1 MCNRYYCYNCYYYG
15 RVVHI
20 SVAVDMRTLLDRKSF
35 SSSSNGQVAAHRVTR
50 LIIKRLWLNSSAP
63 FVHFV
68 VVRVVRFSGDAA
80 REGAEY
86 PNTGLSPLWHRQRL
100 HRSVPS
106 ARWAGRGGGREDSLG
121 WGRQCVAMSRPP
133 VTCVD

>member
-1 MCNRYYCYNCYYYG
+1 
-15 RVVHI
+15 
-20 SVAVDMRTLLDRKSF
+20 MRTLLDRKSF

-50 LIIKRLWLNSSAP
+50 LIIKRLWLNSSAL

-68 VVRVVRFSGDAA
+68 IVRVVRFSGDAA

-106 ARWAGRGGGREDSLG
+106 ARWAGRGGGGAGGQFRVGAAVCCHVTPARDVCRLIRPASVTVE
-121 WGRQCVAMSRPP
+121 RQVFAGSEKLI
-133 VTCVD
+133 